1 MFHSM
6 MNKYFAAALV
16 TCALMET
23 GFSPLAAADTPSAPI
38 ATHNPRPAL
47 PYCIDSSSDLAQI
60 KDTQKANA
68 KASSKYDGYRN
79 ILHGTTD
86 LELAARLAY
95 AETLAAN
102 CPDDVGEV
110 MGLVAS
116 VIGNRIRVR
125 RGDVRSVV
133 FQRDQFS
140 SSLNIYPESRYRD
153 FLCPGD
159 AELWNKVLAKMQ
171 TNLVD
176 SPDSTLPNDAMNYYL
191 HRHSERFKAPDWK
204 LEEVAVHDG
213 KTRDCIRIFRNPTWK

>member
-1 MFHSM
+1 M

-23 GFSPLAAADTPSAPI
+23 GFSPLVAADTPSAPI
-38 ATHNPRPAL
+38 ATHNARPAL
-47 PYCIDSSSDLAQI
+47 PYCINSSSDLAQI
-60 KDTQKANA
+60 RDTQRANA

-86 LELAARLAY
+86 LELATRLAY

-102 CPDDVGEV
+102 CPDDQEEV
-110 MGLVAS
+110 IDLVAS

-140 SSLNIYPESRYRD
+140 SSLNIYPESRYRE
-153 FLCPGD
+153 FLCPDDGK
-159 AELWNKVLAKMQ
+159 LWSKVLAKMQ
-171 TNLVD
+171 ANLAD
-176 SPDSTLPNDAMNYYL
+176 SPGSALPNDAMNYYL
-191 HRHSERFKAPDWK
+191 YRHSERFKAPDWK
-204 LEEVAVHDG
+204 LEEAAVHDG
-213 KTRDCIRIFRNPTWK
+213 KIQDCIRIFRNPTWK